1 MKRFVVVLSFICF
14 GYANAQNT
22 NITVDANLNLTCAFE
37 KVILKN
43 PDHNFETFTKD
54 QIKRDDINKLVIESK
69 SPNLLNIK
77 NLSNF
82 FDKIELEVKIS
93 NKDVVLIQAFDDE
106 KNYSE
111 SAVLTIKTGEL
122 VHEITKNIK
131 LEEKEKILIL
141 RDKIKDLPDQQKKIL
156 MLYYFEEL
164 RLSEIAHIFGL
175 TEGRISQ
182 ILSQTLLTLKAQF
195 KT

>member
-1 MKRFVVVLSFICF
+1 MKKLLIIISFLYF
-14 GYANAQNT
+14 SYANAQNT
-22 NITVDANLNLTCAFE
+22 NIIIDKNLNLTCAFE

-69 SPNLLNIK
+69 SPNVLNIK

-82 FDKIELEVKIS
+82 IDKIELEVKIS
-93 NKDVVLIQAFDDE
+93 NKDVVLIQAFDDD

-122 VHEITKNIK
+122 IHEITKNIK
-131 LEEKEKILIL
+131 LKEKEK
-141 RDKIKDLPDQQKKIL
+141 D
-156 MLYYFEEL
+156 
-164 RLSEIAHIFGL
+164 
-175 TEGRISQ
+175 ISFYSCKNINQ
-182 ILSQTLLTLKAQF
+182 NT
-195 KT
+195 

>member
-1 MKRFVVVLSFICF
+1 MKKLLIIIISFLCF
-14 GYANAQNT
+14 SYANAQNT
-22 NITVDANLNLTCAFE
+22 NITVDKNLNLACAFE

-69 SPNLLNIK
+69 SPNILYIK

-82 FDKIELEVKIS
+82 IDKIELEVKIS
-93 NKDVVLIQAFDDE
+93 NKDVVLIQAFDED

-122 VHEITKNIK
+122 IHEITKNIK
-131 LEEKEKILIL
+131 LKEKEK
-141 RDKIKDLPDQQKKIL
+141 D
-156 MLYYFEEL
+156 
-164 RLSEIAHIFGL
+164 
-175 TEGRISQ
+175 ISFYSCKNINQ
-182 ILSQTLLTLKAQF
+182 NT
-195 KT
+195 

>member
-1 MKRFVVVLSFICF
+1 MKKLLIIISLLCF
-14 GYANAQNT
+14 SYANGQNT
-22 NITVDANLNLTCAFE
+22 NITVDKNLNLVCAFE

-69 SPNLLNIK
+69 SPNVLNIK

-82 FDKIELEVKIS
+82 IDKIELEVKIS
-93 NKDVVLIQAFDDE
+93 NKDVVLIQAFDDD

-122 VHEITKNIK
+122 IHEITKNIK
-131 LEEKEKILIL
+131 LKEKEK
-141 RDKIKDLPDQQKKIL
+141 D
-156 MLYYFEEL
+156 
-164 RLSEIAHIFGL
+164 
-175 TEGRISQ
+175 ISFYSCKNINQ
-182 ILSQTLLTLKAQF
+182 NT
-195 KT
+195 

>member
-1 MKRFVVVLSFICF
+1 MKKLLIILSFLCI
-14 GYANAQNT
+14 GYANAQNI

-54 QIKRDDINKLVIESK
+54 QIKRDDIDKLVIESK
-69 SPNLLNIK
+69 SPNSLIIK

-82 FDKIELEVKIS
+82 IDKIELEVKIS
-93 NKDVVLIQAFDDE
+93 NKDVVLIQAFDE
-106 KNYSE
+106 ERNYSE

-131 LEEKEKILIL
+131 LEEKEK
-141 RDKIKDLPDQQKKIL
+141 D
-156 MLYYFEEL
+156 
-164 RLSEIAHIFGL
+164 
-175 TEGRISQ
+175 ISFYSCKN
-182 ILSQTLLTLKAQF
+182 INKNT
-195 KT
+195 

>member
-1 MKRFVVVLSFICF
+1 MKKLLIALSFFCF

-22 NITVDANLNLTCAFE
+22 NITIDANLNLTCAFE

-54 QIKRDDINKLVIESK
+54 QVKRDDIRKLLIESK
-69 SPNLLNIK
+69 SPNSLIIK

-82 FDKIELEVKIS
+82 IDKIELEVKIS
-93 NKDVVLIQAFDDE
+93 NKDIVLIQAFDDE
-106 KNYSE
+106 RNYSE

-131 LEEKEKILIL
+131 LEEKEKDISFYSC
-141 RDKIKDLPDQQKKIL
+141 KKINQN
-156 MLYYFEEL
+156 
-164 RLSEIAHIFGL
+164 
-175 TEGRISQ
+175 T
-182 ILSQTLLTLKAQF
+182 
-195 KT
+195 

>member
-1 MKRFVVVLSFICF
+1 MKKVLIIISFLCF
-14 GYANAQNT
+14 SYANAQNT
-22 NITVDANLNLTCAFE
+22 NITVDKNLNLACAFE

-69 SPNLLNIK
+69 SPNVLYIK

-82 FDKIELEVKIS
+82 IDEIELEVKIS
-93 NKDVVLIQAFDDE
+93 NKDVVLIQAFDDD

-131 LEEKEKILIL
+131 LEEKEK
-141 RDKIKDLPDQQKKIL
+141 D
-156 MLYYFEEL
+156 
-164 RLSEIAHIFGL
+164 
-175 TEGRISQ
+175 ISFYSCKNINQ
-182 ILSQTLLTLKAQF
+182 NT
-195 KT
+195 